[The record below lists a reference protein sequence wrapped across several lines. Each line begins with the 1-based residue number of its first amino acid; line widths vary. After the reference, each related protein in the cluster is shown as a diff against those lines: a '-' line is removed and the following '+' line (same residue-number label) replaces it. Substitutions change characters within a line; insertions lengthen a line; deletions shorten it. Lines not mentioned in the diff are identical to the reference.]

1 MSNSINIPKVKFLI
15 CGSGDD
21 KDRIENESK
30 KYFNGKF
37 KFLGFIENI
46 KKILEITDVLGYPLN
61 KKHYG
66 TGEQAILESMYAK
79 IPVVAFSNNAEK
91 VIIQN
96 KKNGLLVK
104 DERDYIKTIER
115 LYADKDQIKK
125 IGSNAHAHILKN
137 FSSFACF
144 NDLEKI
150 YNKLLL
156 KEKRLRVFKN
166 LIPKNDKN
174 YGSKLFIQSLGSKS
188 NEFLKSYR
196 NKGRSINIKVNHN
209 IKNVE
214 TELKSI
220 NKGSLFQYLY
230 YYPNDPYLNFWAGL
244 ISLKDKDTLKGRY
257 KPLPKTAY
265 QCFGRAVKFDKKNK
279 EFKYYKKI
287 SNI

>member
-21 KDRIENESK
+21 KARIENESK
-30 KYFNGKF
+30 KYFNKKF
-37 KFLGFIENI
+37 KFFGFVENI

-66 TGEQAILESMYAK
+66 TGEQIILESMYAK
-79 IPVVAFSNNAEK
+79 IPVVAFSNNPEK

-104 DERDYIKTIER
+104 DAKDYINTIER
-115 LYADKDQIKK
+115 LYANKNEIKK
-125 IGSNAHAHILKN
+125 IGSNAHEHIIKN

-144 NDLEKI
+144 NNLEKI
-150 YNKLLL
+150 YNELLL
-156 KEKRLRVFKN
+156 KKKKLRVFKN

-174 YGSKLFIQSLGSKS
+174 YGSKLFIQSLGNKA
-188 NEFLKSYR
+188 NEFLKSYK
-196 NKGRSINIKVNHN
+196 NKGRSINIKANHN
-209 IKNVE
+209 IKNAE
-214 TELKSI
+214 IELRSI

-244 ISLKDKDTLKGRY
+244 ISLKDEDVLKEKY
-257 KPLPKTAY
+257 KPLPKTTY
-265 QCFGRAVKFDKKNK
+265 QCFSRAVKFDKINK